1 MRWPSCPQKP
11 SQFYSSTILQS
22 IFQLILPLHESHLSL
37 GQVTVST
44 EGYPKIVVFKKNNH
58 TEKCAF
64 HCITTAQMAFVFL
77 RGNQSVVK
85 DTGCFAQGN
94 ILCLQ
99 GTVSNPSQS
108 MKFITHKQADNEM
121 KSIHLKPKTR
131 CFHGMLSAW
140 FTCSCQSLYD
150 GRKRVC
156 VSACIYL
163 D

>member
-1 MRWPSCPQKP
+1 MKVIFSGVR
-11 SQFYSSTILQS
+11 SQLLFRRR
-22 IFQLILPLHESHLSL
+22 
-37 GQVTVST
+37 
-44 EGYPKIVVFKKNNH
+44 GYPKIVVYVVFFNH
-58 TEKCAF
+58 KTENCTF

-77 RGNQSVVK
+77 RGKQSVVK

-99 GTVSNPSQS
+99 GTVSNLSQS

-156 VSACIYL
+156 V
-163 D
+163 